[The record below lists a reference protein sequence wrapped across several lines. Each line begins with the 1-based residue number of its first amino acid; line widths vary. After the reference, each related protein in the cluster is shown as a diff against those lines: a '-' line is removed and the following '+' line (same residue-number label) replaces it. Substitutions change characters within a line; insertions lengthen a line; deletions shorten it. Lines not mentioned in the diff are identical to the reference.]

1 MLRNVWSVL
10 AAGTFILLSGM
21 PVRAQT
27 LSVTPLAGAYIPT
40 GNFQELLDNAGE
52 LWEVERSTELAV
64 GLNVQLGSLRGSLA
78 YITGAEMT
86 REGVTGTENLGDG
99 SLLAGALDLV
109 VRPIPR
115 ILGFQAYVLGGIGF
129 KRESYSY
136 DRDGF
141 QDPFPSDERKGTA
154 HFGVGADFML
164 GRIGVVAEVT
174 DFLSRS
180 ETGNW
185 DQHDA
190 FAMVGLRIGLF

>member
-1 MLRNVWSVL
+1 MRRIVWPAL
-10 AAGTFILLSGM
+10 AAGAFIFLCGM

-27 LSVTPLAGAYIPT
+27 MSVTPLVGAYVPT
-40 GNFQELLDNAGE
+40 GNFQELLDQAGE
-52 LWEVERSTELAV
+52 LWEVERRAELAV

-78 YITGAEMT
+78 YITGSELT
-86 REGVTGTENLGDG
+86 REGVTGTEDLGDG

-115 ILGFQAYVLGGIGF
+115 ILGFQAYALGGVGF

-136 DRDGF
+136 DQDGF
-141 QDPFPSDERKGTA
+141 DDPFPSSERNGTA

-180 ETGNW
+180 ETGDW